1 MSIEIGFE
9 LEFGCNATDSE
20 IRNMLKGIFP
30 ETRNARKTR
39 DRFFVT
45 DDMSVDTNRENSSI
59 EIVTPVWT
67 VSTASKN
74 LKKLFDML
82 VLLNAETNT
91 STGLHI
97 NIGYRDPKKTMQIDE
112 SKLVLNVDQDKYLK
126 MFKRT
131 RCEYSQKIVVPF
143 NRKKDTV
150 DSIYNKMKDKVK
162 DPDKYEA
169 INLSKLDVKKG
180 KGWIEFRI
188 VGGKDYHKRYRDV
201 RDAMIHFYEALV
213 NSTDQSTY
221 RMTRT
226 TNRNYKLKGKKAA

>member
-9 LEFGCNATDSE
+9 LEFGCDATDSE

-30 ETRNARKTR
+30 ETRSARKTR
-39 DRFFVT
+39 DRFTVT
-45 DDMSVDTNRENSSI
+45 WDGSVSTNRDNSSI

-67 VSTASKN
+67 GSNVSKN

-82 VLLNAETNT
+82 ILLNAETNS

-97 NIGYRDPKKTMQIDE
+97 NIGYKDPKKTMLIDE

-126 MFKRT
+126 LFKRT
-131 RCEYSQKIVVPF
+131 RCEYSHKVVVPF

-150 DSIYNKMKDKVK
+150 KTIYDKMKDTVK
-162 DPDKYEA
+162 DPDKYDA

-226 TNRNYKLKGKKAA
+226 TNRTYKLKGKKAA